1 MMEIKIAI
9 LLDACGIAY
18 TRKQLSKL
26 EALIKTFIHSQIS
39 KYVNKIDTDF
49 DNSVS
54 DPIAIRKEENLF
66 DDNEETK
73 KQIKIEETFFTED
86 IDEYEKNVFVSE
98 DSVSRDFLEESVTDI
113 KHKVEDNGSKAIP
126 DLNLKEEITYDVNE
140 DNSLVCFVCKLTF
153 ESKIL
158 INLHLRMT
166 HNCELSFDQRKN
178 FKWSC
183 PCCSRKFSD
192 TMIYSHV
199 KFCEI
204 KLEKANAGCL
214 ECGKKFNFETPKR
227 GCFLLREHLLKVHKK
242 ECQICEESFE
252 TNEKFK
258 EHMETVHKEDYCLF
272 CCRHFSPEDLANH
285 DKDQH
290 ICEICKIRVRSKSWH
305 IKLKHEEKILS
316 CKYCDKS
323 FSINSQL
330 QSHILQSHI
339 KPLSCDLCDYT
350 CGTQSILNLHKN
362 CHVDINHSCEEC
374 NLTFKSNY
382 RRKIHVLEIHEK
394 RFDYECSKCNKKFC
408 VKGQLSFHMKKS
420 HASDGKEKQLFCCEY
435 CVKQFQ
441 TLPRLKGHINMVHLK
456 IKNFPC
462 KQCDKSF
469 FRKYNLQE
477 HTRTEH
483 SDGIKKF
490 LCADCGNCYLTSKR
504 LHLHN
509 KTMHGSKNFKCDK
522 CHKCFAL
529 QRLLNEHVK
538 KTHGAREEKCPQCDK
553 CFTNKTAVTTHIR
566 SVHTTRS
573 HCCTQC
579 NKGFGS
585 MKLLKFHVKSVHGEK
600 SHKCTL
606 CSDMFPSKYQLKS
619 HMEQTHDMS
628 RPFHC
633 LKCSKT
639 FTSKEL
645 LEHHVARAHE
655 MRNCEICPHCSK
667 QFSRLKAHLLI
678 CSVKWSD
685 TERRKFECPN
695 CDKTYLDKGAL
706 NKHIKKSCKA
716 AN

>member
-1 MMEIKIAI
+1 MIEIKIGI
-9 LLDACGIAY
+9 LLDACGIDY
-18 TRKQLSKL
+18 STKQLSKL
-26 EALIKTFIHSQIS
+26 EGLINTFIQTQIS
-39 KYVNKIDTDF
+39 KYVQTIDTGF
-49 DNSVS
+49 SES
-54 DPIAIRKEENLF
+54 DPIAIQKEENIF
-66 DDNEETK
+66 DDK
-73 KQIKIEETFFTED
+73 KEVEKEIKIEGKVWAED
-86 IDEYEKNVFVSE
+86 IDEYEKNTFVSE
-98 DSVSRDFLEESVTDI
+98 HFISEDILEKSVKDVKKEVEENRLEPM
-113 KHKVEDNGSKAIP
+113 P
-126 DLNLKEEITYDVNE
+126 DLNLKEEITYE
-140 DNSLVCFVCKLTF
+140 DNKFVCLVCKLTF
-153 ESKIL
+153 ESKVL
-158 INLHLRMT
+158 IDLHQKLT
-166 HNCELSFDQRKN
+166 HNCELTFDQRKY

-183 PCCSRKFSD
+183 PCCSKKFSD

-214 ECGKKFNFETPKR
+214 ECGKKFNFETPIR
-227 GCFLLREHLLKVHKK
+227 GCSLLKEHMLKVHKK

-258 EHMETVHKEDYCLF
+258 EHIETVHKKDYCIF
-272 CCRHFSPEDLANH
+272 CCRYFSPEDLANH

-290 ICEICKIRVRSKSWH
+290 ICDICQMRVHSKSWH
-305 IKLKHEEKILS
+305 IKLKHEEKVLG
-316 CKYCDKS
+316 CKYCDKA
-323 FSINSQL
+323 FSIDSQL
-330 QSHILQSHI
+330 QSHILQAHI
-339 KPLSCDLCDYT
+339 KPLSCDSCDYT
-350 CGTQSILNLHKN
+350 CGTQSILNIHKN
-362 CHVDINHSCEEC
+362 SHVNVNNSCEEC
-374 NLTFKSNY
+374 NLTFNSNY
-382 RRKIHVLEIHEK
+382 RRKIHVLKIHEK
-394 RFDYECSKCNKKFC
+394 KFDYECSKCNKKFC

-420 HASDGKEKQLFCCEY
+420 HASNGKEKQLFCCEY
-435 CVKQFQ
+435 CSKQFK

-462 KQCDKSF
+462 EQCDKSF

-477 HTRTEH
+477 HSRIEH

-490 LCADCGNCYLTSKR
+490 LCADCGNCYLTSQK

-509 KTMHGSKNFKCDK
+509 KTVHGSKNFECDK

-538 KTHGAREEKCPQCDK
+538 KAHGVREEKCPQCDK
-553 CFTNKTAVTTHIR
+553 CFTNKTSVTIHIR
-566 SVHTTRS
+566 SVHATRS
-573 HCCTQC
+573 HCCKQC

-585 MKLLKFHVKSVHGEK
+585 TKLLKFHVKSVHGEK

-606 CSDMFPSKYQLKS
+606 CSDMFPTTFRLKS

-633 LKCSKT
+633 LECSKT
-639 FTSKEL
+639 FNSKEL

-685 TERRKFECPN
+685 TERRKFECRN
-695 CDKTYLDKGAL
+695 CDKTYLDKGSL

-716 AN
+716 AD